1 MISKYR
7 LNHFL
12 TNLLSD
18 AFEAWID
25 FEAQIRTPYHR
36 RLKSF
41 RQLNRQLNHPHYHQQ

>member
-12 TNLLSD
+12 TNMLSD

-41 RQLNRQLNHPHYHQQ
+41 RQLNHLHYHPQ